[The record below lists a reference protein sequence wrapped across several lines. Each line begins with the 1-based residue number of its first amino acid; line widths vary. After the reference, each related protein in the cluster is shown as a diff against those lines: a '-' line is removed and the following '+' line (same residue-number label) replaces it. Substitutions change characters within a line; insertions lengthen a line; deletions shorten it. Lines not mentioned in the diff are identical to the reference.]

1 MKELAVQKYL
11 RSGKSLINLNQ
22 DYKINFVINSEDN
35 SVVLNYSPNTP
46 IETDIGRE
54 SRALILDLD
63 NWDVIAK
70 SMDAFLIP
78 SSLKTAEKIE
88 YFDWNNAFATPKY
101 DGCLMLLYF
110 IKNEW
115 KIGTR
120 FSTDSMCNVYSPN
133 AGETEISWKDVFI
146 STLEEYG
153 YSFEEFKTYLNKENY
168 YSFELCSRFNRNIV
182 IYEEQII
189 KLLTIVSSETLEELD
204 IDQFK
209 LREFI
214 PEGIKVSSLDEVKK
228 LIDQNNNPLECEG
241 FVVVD
246 SKLNRIKVKNEKY
259 TELGFI
265 NASTNEAKVLKD
277 YAITILTGPSLTE
290 WYCVTCN
297 PNPGFGSPSV
307 NCTEVPVG
315 ENLVFPPESNCT
327 ITGPYPTSVDC
338 SSNCLGIDGDEGG
351 PLSIQSSKM
360 CSTSWNPKKQSS
372 AKSVELVNSFVSML
386 DWFSNSFVEF
396 KRTNNESISDLLISI
411 WEYAFFQMESGKSIS
426 EIINSSSEVD
436 QILALEKFEQ
446 LVK

>member
-214 PEGIKVSSLDEVKK
+214 PERIKVSSLDEVKK

-265 NASTNEAKVLKD
+265 NASTNEAKVLKN
-277 YAITILTGPSLTE
+277 YAVTILTGPSLTE

-338 SSNCLGIDGDEGG
+338 SNNCLGIDGDEGG

-396 KRTNNESISDLLISI
+396 KRTNNESISNLLISI
-411 WEYAFFQMESGKSIS
+411 WEYAFFQMKSGKSIS

>member
-110 IKNEW
+110 TKNEW

-214 PEGIKVSSLDEVKK
+214 PERIKVSSLDEVKK

-351 PLSIQSSKM
+351 PLSIQSNKM

>member
-46 IETDIGRE
+46 VETDIGRE

-214 PEGIKVSSLDEVKK
+214 PERIKVSSLDEVKK

-351 PLSIQSSKM
+351 PLSIQSNKM

>member
-214 PEGIKVSSLDEVKK
+214 PERIKVSSLDEVKK

>member
-110 IKNEW
+110 TKNEW

-133 AGETEISWKDVFI
+133 AGETEISWRDVFI
-146 STLEEYG
+146 SVLEEYG

-214 PEGIKVSSLDEVKK
+214 PERIKVSSLDEVKI

-246 SKLNRIKVKNEKY
+246 SNLNRIKVKNEKY

-277 YAITILTGPSLTE
+277 YAVTILTGPSLTE

-327 ITGPYPTSVDC
+327 ITGPYPTSADC
-338 SSNCLGIDGDEGG
+338 SNNCLGYTEGG
-351 PLSIQSSKM
+351 GGGLSIQSNKM

-436 QILALEKFEQ
+436 QIFALEKFEQ

>member
-63 NWDVIAK
+63 HWDVIAK

-110 IKNEW
+110 TKNEW

-133 AGETEISWKDVFI
+133 AGETEISWRDVFI
-146 STLEEYG
+146 SVLEEYG

-214 PEGIKVSSLDEVKK
+214 PERIKVSSLDEVKK

-277 YAITILTGPSLTE
+277 YAVTILTGPSLTE

-338 SSNCLGIDGDEGG
+338 SNNCLGIDGDEGG

-360 CSTSWNPKKQSS
+360 CATSWNPKKQSS

>member
-110 IKNEW
+110 TKNEW

-133 AGETEISWKDVFI
+133 AGETEISWRDVFI
-146 STLEEYG
+146 SVLEEYG

-214 PEGIKVSSLDEVKK
+214 PERIKVSSLDEVKK

-396 KRTNNESISDLLISI
+396 KRTNNESISNLLISI

>member
-1 MKELAVQKYL
+1 
-11 RSGKSLINLNQ
+11 
-22 DYKINFVINSEDN
+22 
-35 SVVLNYSPNTP
+35 
-46 IETDIGRE
+46 
-54 SRALILDLD
+54 
-63 NWDVIAK
+63 
-70 SMDAFLIP
+70 
-78 SSLKTAEKIE
+78 
-88 YFDWNNAFATPKY
+88 
-101 DGCLMLLYF
+101 
-110 IKNEW
+110 
-115 KIGTR
+115 
-120 FSTDSMCNVYSPN
+120 MCNVYSPN
-133 AGETEISWKDVFI
+133 AGETEISWRDVFI
-146 STLEEYG
+146 SVLEEYG

-214 PEGIKVSSLDEVKK
+214 PERIKVSSLDEVKK

-277 YAITILTGPSLTE
+277 YAVTILTGPSLTE

-338 SSNCLGIDGDEGG
+338 SNNCFGYIEGG
-351 PLSIQSSKM
+351 GGGLSIQSTKM

-372 AKSVELVNSFVSML
+372 VKSVELVNNFVSML

-436 QILALEKFEQ
+436 QIFALEKFEQ